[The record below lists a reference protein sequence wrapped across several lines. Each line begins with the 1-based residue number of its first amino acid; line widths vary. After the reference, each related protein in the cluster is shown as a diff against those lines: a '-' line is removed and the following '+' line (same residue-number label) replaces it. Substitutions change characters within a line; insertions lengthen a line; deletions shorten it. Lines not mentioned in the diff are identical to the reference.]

1 MLGKSVST
9 NSSQSKQT
17 EMNYGQCIVDQ
28 IIQDFEESVHTDG
41 FTKLVYTFMKMYY
54 CLSNPKLADLQK
66 MLETF
71 QQQHYHEFL
80 FVYKDR
86 NKKCVEFI
94 EILKEFGD
102 NKKPKKKDYQT
113 MFGKLLAFKDIL
125 GTLPGGSC
133 NDIPFIFTSKA
144 IEKWFYDQVA
154 ELRKSLG
161 ITAKKEAGPFYSILK
176 DDNQWSGHTR
186 CAANNIQLSIPL
198 SVKSAKYLLQVGYE
212 TVETLKRKWAIEIED
227 AAVNGWA
234 LFQPKVEDIEP
245 VLKEIKQV
253 ATQALKSTVKM
264 FYSNASVEKCRLS
277 TRQHILSQ
285 YESSFN
291 TLRNDHS
298 HLKRKFD
305 ELSDSSNECEMMLS
319 LQRRKTKDAYEDNE
333 YLRKRLDNLQTS
345 LIQTERANDR
355 LKASYHQQQ
364 LELQQSIQREWNYY
378 NQQQQQRFR

>member
-1 MLGKSVST
+1 MLRKSVSP
-9 NSSQSKQT
+9 NYNPSKPT
-17 EMNYGQCIVDQ
+17 EMNYGQCIVDK
-28 IIQDFEESVHTDG
+28 IIQDFEESVHADG
-41 FTKLVYTFMKMYY
+41 FTTLVYTFMKMYY
-54 CLSNPKLADLQK
+54 GLTNPKLSDLQK

-94 EILKEFGD
+94 EILKEFDD
-102 NKKPKKKDYQT
+102 NKKPKKKEYQALFT
-113 MFGKLLAFKDIL
+113 KLLAFKDIL

-133 NDIPFIFTSKA
+133 NGTPFIFTSKA

-161 ITAKKEAGPFYSILK
+161 ISTKKESGPFYSILK
-176 DDNQWSGHTR
+176 DDGQWSGHTR
-186 CAANNIQLSIPL
+186 CAANNIELSIPL
-198 SVKSAKYLLQVGYE
+198 SAKSAKYLLQVGYE
-212 TVETLKRKWAIEIED
+212 TVQTLKRKWTIEIED
-227 AAVNGWA
+227 APVNGWA

-245 VLKEIKQV
+245 ILKEIKEVV
-253 ATQALKSTVKM
+253 AQSLKSTVKM
-264 FYSNASVEKCRLS
+264 FYSGTPVEKCRLS
-277 TRQHILSQ
+277 ARQHILSQ
-285 YESSFN
+285 YESSFQE
-291 TLRNDHS
+291 LKNDHS

-305 ELSDSSNECEMMLS
+305 ELTDNSNECEMMLS

-333 YLRKRLDNLQTS
+333 YLRKRLDSLQTN

-364 LELQQSIQREWNYY
+364 RELQQSIQREWHYY
-378 NQQQQQRFR
+378 NQQQRFR